1 MNNNENLDGLI
12 QQPCMIE
19 VFFDGG
25 SVVVPEHE
33 ESIYINALSDTW
45 IDGCRV
51 YVENGEVKEQL
62 SEFIIARDSMSL
74 ETSFSI
80 IEESLRKQ
88 AALYGEL

>member
-1 MNNNENLDGLI
+1 MKNITIHINGCTVTCPAEKEQLYR
-12 QQPCMIE
+12 E
-19 VFFDGG
+19 VLADK
-25 SVVVPEHE
+25 
-33 ESIYINALSDTW
+33 W

-51 YVENGEVKEQL
+51 YVENGEVKERL
-62 SEFIIARDSMSL
+62 SDSIIARDSMSL